1 MNKFLKTLVS
11 NKRNSSLIEMKKRL
25 DFVINLYEG
34 LTMIENSKISRNVS
48 TIPISLETYISILK
62 YIRNGG
68 NHPNLKVKG
77 E

>member
-1 MNKFLKTLVS
+1 MNKILKALVS
-11 NKRNSSLIEMKKRL
+11 NKQNSSLIEMKKRL

-34 LTMIENSKISRNVS
+34 LITIENNNISRNVS
-48 TIPISLETYISILK
+48 SIPISLETYVSILK